1 MTVKRIPSADSP
13 GDFVGRGGLGA
24 GGGRTSTGA
33 TGGKSIVTGKKSSV
47 SKKAKN
53 KLKGEKKRDWS
64 DVRLTDRKE
73 GLTEKFLENHGYR
86 QSDTSGKPNTYTYD
100 GDKVKAY
107 THVLRKNKWGV
118 EVKTFNNPTLKSL
131 RDWMGY

>member
-1 MTVKRIPSADSP
+1 MTVKKNPNYDSP

-24 GGGRTSTGA
+24 GGGRTSTGS

-47 SKKAKN
+47 SKKSKN

-64 DVRLTDRKE
+64 DLRLNDRRD
-73 GLTEKFLENHGYR
+73 GLAEKFLDHHGYR
-86 QSDTSGKPNTYTYD
+86 QSDTAGKPNTYTYD

-107 THVLRKNKWGV
+107 SEYVKGGKVGV
-118 EVKTFNNPTLKSL
+118 SVKTFNNPTLKSL